1 MSRPPMLGWGGS
13 GECRAKPIKAEGE
26 LLGPGPGAI
35 ETEMHDP
42 SATREPGGHVQDAVA
57 ERGDLAAGDGRVV
70 GEADELRLCDEIGG
84 SEHALEPGV
93 VLGCLLA
100 REVAEPGGLGLAD
113 PVLDAGVA
121 ALSKLEE
128 CDRSIV
134 ALARRARGGDEGG
147 MAQPSLDVE
156 QRELGAGMGTT
167 STVPPSDRY
176 RRTISISAADCANP
190 ATVIVAARITA
201 WGTTPPNASQ

>member
-1 MSRPPMLGWGGS
+1 MLGWGGS

-26 LLGPGPGAI
+26 LLGPRPGAI

-57 ERGDLAAGDGRVV
+57 ERGDLAAGNGRVV
-70 GEADELRLCDEIGG
+70 GEADELRPRDEIGG

-121 ALSKLEE
+121 ALSKLENAVTEAAEE
-128 CDRSIV
+128 CPGECIFIES
-134 ALARRARGGDEGG
+134 
-147 MAQPSLDVE
+147 
-156 QRELGAGMGTT
+156 
-167 STVPPSDRY
+167 
-176 RRTISISAADCANP
+176 
-190 ATVIVAARITA
+190 
-201 WGTTPPNASQ
+201 